1 MPLVIWERPPKLK
14 KWSVKLKMSITYSG
28 RTKYNACVSKLGK
41 LSKQYICPQKTQKA
55 PVFFNLKDFGL
66 ENDLKF

>member
-1 MPLVIWERPPKLK
+1 MHSIKNISERNKIDTQ
-14 KWSVKLKMSITYSG
+14 SRADTYSG
-28 RTKYNACVSKLGK
+28 RTKYSACVSKLGK

-55 PVFFNLKDFGL
+55 PVFFYLKDFRL